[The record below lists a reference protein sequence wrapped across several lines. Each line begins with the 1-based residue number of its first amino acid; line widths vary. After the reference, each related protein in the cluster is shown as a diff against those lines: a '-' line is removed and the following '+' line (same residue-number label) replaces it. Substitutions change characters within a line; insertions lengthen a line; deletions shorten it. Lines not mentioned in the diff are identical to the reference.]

1 MVSGQWSAVS
11 CRLSLNSE
19 LNLNSTNHRPPT
31 TDHRPLHLNYFN
43 YFSEIEDTFIR
54 RRGKHLLLSPVD
66 WALIETWQE
75 RGVPLHIVLRG
86 IDKVFDSRDQKAA
99 QKRSVKSLFYC
110 QEEIEAQYAEWLER
124 QVGKN
129 GASET
134 IGETAESSIF
144 SDESIKTHLES
155 AGAELKFAAQNA
167 EGDLREVLQRI
178 SMRLDEL
185 KQNFADAET
194 LEKSLEDLEKLIDEA
209 LLEAHQNKEI
219 DREIERGLSAYKS
232 KMEADVYRHTFDL
245 MLLKRLR
252 EKAGIPRLSLF
263 YL

>member
-1 MVSGQWSAVS
+1 M
-11 CRLSLNSE
+11 
-19 LNLNSTNHRPPT
+19 
-31 TDHRPLHLNYFN
+31 NYFN

-75 RGVPLHIVLRG
+75 RGVPLHVVLRG
-86 IDKVFDSRDQKAA
+86 IEKVFDSRDQKAT

-129 GASET
+129 GSSEI
-134 IGETAESSIF
+134 IGETSENSIF
-144 SDESIKTHLES
+144 SAESIKTHLES
-155 AGAELKFAAQNA
+155 AGTELKIAARNA
-167 EGDLREVLQRI
+167 KSDLSEVLQRI
-178 SMRLDEL
+178 SARLDEL
-185 KQNFADAET
+185 KQSFADAET
-194 LEKSLEDLEKLIDEA
+194 LENSLGDLEKLIDEA
-209 LLEAHQNKEI
+209 LLKAHVDKEI
-219 DREIERGLSAYKS
+219 DDEIERGLIAYKN
-232 KMEADVYRHTFDL
+232 KMEAEIYRHTFDL

-252 EKAGIPRLSLF
+252 ENAGIPRLSLF